1 MKATGSKNLK
11 SGFTLIELLIVIAI
25 IGIVSVL
32 AVQKFGGL
40 KDDAKA
46 KANIANMQRVSSGI
60 EAYLTSHLDKS
71 DSSINRLD
79 SLMVWTKSNDGAAG
93 TLELTDT
100 TRTMFYSNMVGNVGI
115 SALFP
120 DANPFAAKVKLLGT
134 YFLNDSAVTVLK
146 NDIGLTAVMAGID
159 ANNPFTG
166 NRQSQDDEL
175 HSCVLQTSINS
186 PDTCAGYARL
196 CTNGLPVAVINPG
209 ATKGSTPWG
218 VNIYRSCGIEVS
230 YNMTGN
236 LYIGDTDCG
245 SGTAGNLA
253 AFKELM
259 VGDGILMAFGLG
271 ERCSLIGNTEGGFT
285 KAPISPVMD
294 PDQYRRY
301 ILLIKVKY
309 TASTRGSTTT
319 YTASSA
325 KIAGVMDPNG
335 NVLSMLQ

>member
-1 MKATGSKNLK
+1 MNMNRKTGR
-11 SGFTLIELLIVIAI
+11 SGFTLVELLIVIAI

-40 KDDAKA
+40 KEKA
-46 KANIANMQRVSSGI
+46 EDKANIANMQRISSGI
-60 EAYLTSHLDKS
+60 EAYHLAHLDKS
-71 DSSINRLD
+71 DSAIDRLD
-79 SLMVWTKSNDGAAG
+79 SLMVWTKSKDGTG
-93 TLELTDT
+93 GMWELDDR
-100 TRTMFYSNMVGNVGI
+100 TRTMFYTNTVGNVGI
-115 SALFP
+115 SALHATP
-120 DANPFAAKVKLLGT
+120 NSYAPVYLIGT
-134 YFLNDSAVTVLK
+134 YFLNNSDATVLK
-146 NDIGLTAVMAGID
+146 NDIGLTAVMAGLDEYNAI
-159 ANNPFTG
+159 TG
-166 NRQSQDDEL
+166 YGTDDEL
-175 HSCVLQTSINS
+175 HSWVQQSVINS

-209 ATKGSTPWG
+209 ATKEDRTPWG
-218 VNIYRSCGIEVS
+218 VNIYRSCGIEIS
-230 YNMTGN
+230 YTSMGK
-236 LYIGDTDCG
+236 LYVGGTDCG
-245 SGTAGNLA
+245 SSIEGNLA
-253 AFKELM
+253 AFKKLM

-271 ERCSLIGNTEGGFT
+271 ERCSLIGSTEGGFT

-309 TASTRGSTTT
+309 TASTGKGGGTT